1 MKLKKYQFT
10 SFFMAAILLT
20 GGIASGITDVYAD
33 SATGEKVKIGYYPW
47 EDFQEGTSDGTAKS
61 GYSYEYIQEVAS
73 YTGWDYQYV
82 YGEWEDLYQKLESGE
97 IDLLAGVAYSEECA
111 KQVSYPSYDML
122 NETFY
127 IYKDSKDDSMKSG
140 NYDSFAGKKI
150 GTVDAQ
156 RMTSKLEEWAKDNR
170 ADIEIEYYKDISEC
184 AEDFNVGELD
194 GFVSADNIVSSY
206 SGITPV
212 EIIGKEPYYLAVAND
227 RSDLLEELNEAL
239 TQIHEQN
246 AFYLD
251 FLNIVGNAV
260 KYNKPG
266 GKIDWRDE
274 MLYTE
279 ETGVLYKCSIADT
292 GIGMDKEFLQHIFE
306 PFSQEKTDARTV
318 YQGTGLGMSIVK
330 TLVERMDGT
339 ITIDSEPGK
348 GSTVCITVPFK
359 ISQKSLCR
367 ENDADTNDDKP
378 LADRKILLVEDNDL
392 NLEIAQFI
400 LEDAGAV
407 VVTARNGKAAVD
419 TYMAKP
425 SGTYD
430 AILMD
435 IMMPVMN
442 GNEATEKIRRSGW
455 ADAERIPIIA
465 VTACVEEEIH
475 TAGMRVG
482 INGYVMKPLNAE
494 LLIKTL
500 SDLIQNKKQ

>member
-1 MKLKKYQFT
+1 
-10 SFFMAAILLT
+10 MAAILLT
-20 GGIASGITDVYAD
+20 GGIATGITDVNAD
-33 SATGEKVKIGYYPW
+33 SASGEKVKIGYYPW

-140 NYDSFAGKKI
+140 NYESFAGKKI

-279 ETGVLYKCSIADT
+279 ETGVLYKCSI
-292 GIGMDKEFLQHIFE
+292 
-306 PFSQEKTDARTV
+306 
-318 YQGTGLGMSIVK
+318 
-330 TLVERMDGT
+330 
-339 ITIDSEPGK
+339 
-348 GSTVCITVPFK
+348 
-359 ISQKSLCR
+359 
-367 ENDADTNDDKP
+367 
-378 LADRKILLVEDNDL
+378 DRKS
-392 NLEIAQFI
+392 
-400 LEDAGAV
+400 V
-407 VVTARNGKAAVD
+407 V
-419 TYMAKP
+419 
-425 SGTYD
+425 
-430 AILMD
+430 
-435 IMMPVMN
+435 
-442 GNEATEKIRRSGW
+442 
-455 ADAERIPIIA
+455 
-465 VTACVEEEIH
+465 
-475 TAGMRVG
+475 
-482 INGYVMKPLNAE
+482 
-494 LLIKTL
+494 
-500 SDLIQNKKQ
+500 